1 MIACASCR
9 TVVAGPRGT
18 GTLAQRGHACASRLH
33 KSPCILHPCNHAF
46 GPLSARSERCAPR
59 NSLFRLCSMTATS
72 APRGRP
78 RLGRRHPASAGSH
91 PAAGAVAHLSGHA
104 AVRRSSNAKAGAR
117 LPPRCAH
124 SGEAKKAAGPGGHRG
139 RAAERGDAEAREP
152 WRGKGRGVARC
163 LPEVTMGNKCS
174 PLAKVHSYGTQDGE
188 LAGSADVH
196 QQWQALGR
204 GLQGLSLGEHVAADR
219 AR

>member
-1 MIACASCR
+1 MDVLGWDGNTLQAQAATLQRVLIF
-9 TVVAGPRGT
+9 RGT
-18 GTLAQRGHACASRLH
+18 QPCGDPVTPKRAHGCRLDV
-33 KSPCILHPCNHAF
+33 
-46 GPLSARSERCAPR
+46 
-59 NSLFRLCSMTATS
+59 
-72 APRGRP
+72 
-78 RLGRRHPASAGSH
+78 
-91 PAAGAVAHLSGHA
+91 PAAEKPRKS
-104 AVRRSSNAKAGAR
+104 RR
-117 LPPRCAH
+117 P
-124 SGEAKKAAGPGGHRG
+124 PGGHRG

-163 LPEVTMGNKCS
+163 LPEVTMGNKRS

-219 AR
+219 AH

>member
-1 MIACASCR
+1 MIACASYS
-9 TVVAGPRGT
+9 TVVAGQRGN
-18 GTLAQRGHACASRLH
+18 GTLAQCGHACISSLH
-33 KSPCILHPCNHAF
+33 TSPCVLHPCNHAF

-59 NSLFRLCSMTATS
+59 SSLFQLSVTATS
-72 APRGRP
+72 APHGRP

-91 PAAGAVAHLSGHA
+91 PATGAHLSGHA

-124 SGEAKKAAGPGGHRG
+124 SGEAKTVPGGHRG

-163 LPEVTMGNKCS
+163 LPEVTMGNKRS

-219 AR
+219 AH